1 MDRQIYPKDG
11 WMDAGTDLRQTMAKL
26 FLYLQEV
33 EDGLLCTFLR
43 LLLKTEVF

>member
-1 MDRQIYPKDG
+1 MFPDSVYLSQCDIVNYG
-11 WMDAGTDLRQTMAKL
+11 QT
-26 FLYLQEV
+26 FLYLPEV